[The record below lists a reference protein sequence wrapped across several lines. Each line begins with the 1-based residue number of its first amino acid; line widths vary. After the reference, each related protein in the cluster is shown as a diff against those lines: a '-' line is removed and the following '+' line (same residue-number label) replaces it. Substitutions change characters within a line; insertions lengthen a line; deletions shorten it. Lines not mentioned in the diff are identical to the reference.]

1 MVKLQTPEVK
11 ELFKAIMSLEN
22 ESECF
27 MFFEDVCTVKELF
40 DIASRLKAAK
50 LLKDGYNY
58 AEVGMAT
65 GMSSATISRVNK
77 CLEYGNGGYELVLE
91 RLSNNDDKET
101 TNDK

>member
-50 LLKDGYNY
+50 LLKEGYNY
-58 AEVGMAT
+58 TEVGLAT

-77 CLEYGNGGYELVLE
+77 CLEYGNGGYQLVLE
-91 RLSNNDDKET
+91 RLQNENGNKET
-101 TNDK
+101 IND